1 MHMLTF
7 EEFMKVKEKIE
18 NIISPLY
25 KAIEFR
31 VELKISSYLYYDL
44 MLGKSYPIYM
54 LEIILD
60 DNTII
65 DGDVDHST
73 ISSAYEH
80 RHIENI
86 INEIEYTVN
95 NYYIEY
101 LTEENR
107 IIN

>member
-1 MHMLTF
+1 MYMLTF

-31 VELKISSYLYYDL
+31 VELKFSSYLYYDL
-44 MLGKSYPIYM
+44 MLGKSYPIYS
-54 LEIILD
+54 LDIILD

-65 DGDVDHST
+65 EGDIDHST
-73 ISSAYEH
+73 ISSAYEK
-80 RHIENI
+80 RYIESI
-86 INEIEYTVN
+86 INEIEYAVN
-95 NYYIEY
+95 SYIEY

>member
-1 MHMLTF
+1 
-7 EEFMKVKEKIE
+7 
-18 NIISPLY
+18 
-25 KAIEFR
+25 
-31 VELKISSYLYYDL
+31 

-54 LEIILD
+54 LDIIFD

-101 LTEENR
+101 LTEEKR
-107 IIN
+107 LIN

>member
-1 MHMLTF
+1 MIKF

-18 NIISPLY
+18 TIISPLY
-25 KAIEFR
+25 KAVEFR

-44 MLGKSYPIYM
+44 ILGKSYPIYS
-54 LEIILD
+54 LDIILD

-73 ISSAYEH
+73 ISSAYDN

-101 LTEENR
+101 LTEEKR
-107 IIN
+107 IID

>member
-1 MHMLTF
+1 MYMLTF

-31 VELKISSYLYYDL
+31 VELKFSSYLYYDL
-44 MLGKSYPIYM
+44 MLGKSYPIYS
-54 LEIILD
+54 LDIILD

-65 DGDVDHST
+65 EGDIDHST
-73 ISSAYEH
+73 ISSAYEKQY
-80 RHIENI
+80 IESI
-86 INEIEYTVN
+86 INEIEYAVN
-95 NYYIEY
+95 SYIEY

-107 IIN
+107 IIH

>member
-1 MHMLTF
+1 MLTF
-7 EEFMKVKEKIE
+7 EEFMKVKEKVE
-18 NIISPLY
+18 EIISPLY

-31 VELKISSYLYYDL
+31 VELRFSSYLYYDL

-54 LEIILD
+54 LDIIFD

-86 INEIEYTVN
+86 INEIEYDVN
-95 NYYIEY
+95 SYIEY
-101 LTEENR
+101 LTEEKR

>member
-1 MHMLTF
+1 MITF

-31 VELKISSYLYYDL
+31 IELRFSSYLYYDL

-54 LEIILD
+54 LDVIID

-65 DGDVDHST
+65 DGDVDHT
-73 ISSAYEH
+73 MISSAYEH
-80 RHIENI
+80 QYIENI
-86 INEIEYTVN
+86 IKDLEYYVN
-95 NYYIEY
+95 NYLDY
-101 LTEENR
+101 LTEEKR
-107 IIN
+107 IID

>member
-1 MHMLTF
+1 MITF
-7 EEFMKVKEKIE
+7 EEFIKVKNKVEE
-18 NIISPLY
+18 IISPLY
-25 KAIEFR
+25 KAVEFQ

-54 LEIILD
+54 LDIIFD

-65 DGDVDHST
+65 NGDVDHST
-73 ISSAYEH
+73 ISSAYDN

-101 LTEENR
+101 LTEEKR
-107 IIN
+107 LIN

>member
-1 MHMLTF
+1 MLD
-7 EEFMKVKEKIE
+7 
-18 NIISPLY
+18 II
-25 KAIEFR
+25 I
-31 VELKISSYLYYDL
+31 
-44 MLGKSYPIYM
+44 
-54 LEIILD
+54 D

-73 ISSAYEH
+73 ISSAYDN

-101 LTEENR
+101 LTEEKR
-107 IIN
+107 LIN

>member
-1 MHMLTF
+1 MITF

-31 VELKISSYLYYDL
+31 IELKFSSYLYYDL

-54 LEIILD
+54 LDIIFD

-65 DGDVDHST
+65 DGDVDYST
-73 ISSAYEH
+73 ISSAYDN

-101 LTEENR
+101 LTEEKR
-107 IIN
+107 LIN

>member
-1 MHMLTF
+1 MITF
-7 EEFMKVKEKIE
+7 EEFIKVKNKVEE
-18 NIISPLY
+18 IISPLY
-25 KAIEFR
+25 KAVEFR

-44 MLGKSYPIYM
+44 MLGKSYPIYS
-54 LEIILD
+54 LDIILD
-60 DNTII
+60 DNTIII

-73 ISSAYEH
+73 ISSAYDN

-101 LTEENR
+101 LTEEKR
-107 IIN
+107 LIN

>member
-1 MHMLTF
+1 MITF

-54 LEIILD
+54 LDIIFD

-80 RHIENI
+80 RYIENI

>member
-1 MHMLTF
+1 MITF
-7 EEFMKVKEKIE
+7 EEFIKVKNKVEE
-18 NIISPLY
+18 IISPLY
-25 KAIEFR
+25 KAVEFR

-54 LEIILD
+54 LDIIFD

-65 DGDVDHST
+65 NEDVDHST
-73 ISSAYEH
+73 ISSAYDN

-86 INEIEYTVN
+86 INEIEYNVN

-101 LTEENR
+101 LTEEKR
-107 IIN
+107 LIN